1 VKKRD
6 NIKPDDNI
14 RMFVGLDV
22 HKKYSQVAIIDENG
36 VVEKQE
42 RIKNEPRLIEE
53 FSDKL
58 KDAALVMESCSS
70 WYWLYEILSRK
81 HKIVLSSPAKTKAIA
96 SAKLKTD
103 KVDALM
109 LAFNNEILHPLAGW
123 KRFRHPLYNKD
134 ALHLK
139 PL

>member
-1 VKKRD
+1 MKKRG

-22 HKKYSQVAIIDENG
+22 HKKHWQAAIINENG

-42 RIKNEPRLIEE
+42 RIKNDPRLIEE

-81 HKIVLSSPAKTKAIA
+81 HKVVLSNPAKTKAIV

-109 LAFNNEILHPLAGW
+109 LLFNNEILHPFSSWLETI
-123 KRFRHPLYNKD
+123 
-134 ALHLK
+134 
-139 PL
+139 